1 MHDEQPILPKLKAPV
16 VNDITPFAATNFH
29 NAKRI
34 FGIKKDDR
42 RRHMYVIG
50 KTGMGKSTLLEN
62 LVFADIHSGNGTCYV
77 DPHGDTAEKILQ
89 WIPKNR
95 IADTI
100 YFNPAD
106 RMHPIA
112 FNVLER
118 VEPIFR
124 NNIASGLVSV
134 YKKLWA
140 DSWGPRLEYILRY
153 TLLALLDAPDSTLL
167 GVNRILVD
175 KPYLQHVLR
184 YVEDPVVRSFWND
197 EFSKWNER
205 NLAEV
210 ISPIQNKVGQFVSN
224 SMIRNIIGQQ
234 DSTISMRK
242 IMDEK
247 KILILNLSK
256 GHMGEDAS
264 ALLGA
269 MLITKI
275 QLAAMSRVEIKNEE
289 DREDFYLY
297 VDEFQNFVTES
308 FANILSEAR
317 KYRLC
322 LTVAHQYIAQLTIG
336 SSTTVR
342 DAVFG
347 NVGTVIAFRVGA
359 TDAEFLEKE
368 FTPQFLIEDLI
379 NLPQYKIYL
388 RLMVNGVSSDPF
400 SADTLPPLGKQDLGN
415 GQEVI
420 DYTRAHYTRTREE
433 VMNTINTWATK
444 DYASE
449 KSAPGAPNTDAGGF
463 HTGTTPAQAYAA
475 AQKQDEVREVKP
487 IVWHGECDACGKKLD
502 LTFTPDESRPILC
515 QDDLKLFRKG
525 GLPGPT
531 VEKMMMKVMERKAAL
546 SKPKAVISTPAVV
559 SPVAQTPRHGSEH
572 ETKNVA
578 STKSITQTSVKGSFA
593 PKPLNAKT
601 HDSRP
606 PRKDFSKSN
615 TPNKPPYSS
624 KPSAEP
630 VKGTIRM
637 VDKFTD
643 EKKSAPSTPESST
656 KGKITIDPGILAA
669 LKAKEDSRPSTTS
682 DSLRLHSGQAA
693 QGRES
698 KEETQTQETQ
708 KVDPVK
714 AVEEPKP
721 VQPVENV
728 KTPEA
733 AKPTQPSKLTPG
745 QKIEF

>member
-1 MHDEQPILPKLKAPV
+1 MHHEEPIVPKIKVPV
-16 VNDITPFAATNFH
+16 VDDITPFAATNFH
-29 NAKRI
+29 NTQRI

-89 WIPKNR
+89 WIPKHR

-175 KPYLQHVLR
+175 KPYLNHVLR

-234 DSTISMRK
+234 ESTISMRK

-247 KILILNLSK
+247 KILVLNLSK

-347 NVGTVIAFRVGA
+347 NVGTIIAFRVGA

-415 GQEVI
+415 AQAVI
-420 DYTRAHYTRTREE
+420 DYTRSHYTRSREE
-433 VMNTINTWATK
+433 VMNTINLWAVK
-444 DYASE
+444 DYSME
-449 KSAPGAPNTDAGGF
+449 KSAPGAPNTDAQGF

-475 AQKQDEVREVKP
+475 AQKQEEVREIKP

-502 LTFTPDESRPILC
+502 LTFVPDESRPILC

-546 SKPKAVISTPAVV
+546 NKAKVVV
-559 SPVAQTPRHGSEH
+559 SAPVVVTPKTG
-572 ETKNVA
+572 V
-578 STKSITQTSVKGSFA
+578 STATQ
-593 PKPLNAKT
+593 KPQNSKYPPRSSGGRSQ
-601 HDSRP
+601 DSRP
-606 PRKDFSKSN
+606 PRKEFSKPGASG
-615 TPNKPPYSS
+615 KPAHTS
-624 KPSAEP
+624 KPHGEAA
-630 VKGTIRM
+630 KGTIRI
-637 VDKFTD
+637 VDSFSD
-643 EKKSAPSTPESST
+643 EKKSAPSTVESST
-656 KGKITIDPGILAA
+656 KGKIVIDPGILEA
-669 LKAKEDSRPSTTS
+669 LKVKENSRSLNTVLGNKEIGPSTSLGAPLRAGNQGGVENAKEAKKD
-682 DSLRLHSGQAA
+682 
-693 QGRES
+693 
-698 KEETQTQETQ
+698 ET
-708 KVDPVK
+708 
-714 AVEEPKP
+714 PK
-721 VQPVENV
+721 QP
-728 KTPEA
+728 A
-733 AKPTQPSKLTPG
+733 KLTPG

>member
-1 MHDEQPILPKLKAPV
+1 MHDEEPILPKLKTPV

-29 NAKRI
+29 NGKRI

-89 WIPKNR
+89 WIPKDR

-175 KPYLQHVLR
+175 KPYLNHVLR

-234 DSTISMRK
+234 ESTISMRK

-347 NVGTVIAFRVGA
+347 NVGTLIAFRVGA

-415 GQEVI
+415 GQAVI

-444 DYASE
+444 DYSME
-449 KSAPGAPNTDAGGF
+449 KSAPGAPNTDAEGF

-475 AQKQDEVREVKP
+475 AQKQDETREVKP

-502 LTFTPDESRPILC
+502 LTFVPDESRPILC

-546 SKPKAVISTPAVV
+546 NKPKAVISTPAVV
-559 SPVAQTPRHGSEH
+559 SPVTQKTQ
-572 ETKNVA
+572 NVA
-578 STKSITQTSVKGSFA
+578 SAKPITQTSVKGSFA
-593 PKPLNAKT
+593 PKPLNSRPQDT
-601 HDSRP
+601 RP
-606 PRKDFSKSN
+606 PRKDLPKSN
-615 TPNKPPYSS
+615 TSS
-624 KPSAEP
+624 KPAYPPKPHAEP
-630 VKGTIRM
+630 AKGTIKI
-637 VDKFTD
+637 VDKFSD
-643 EKKSAPSTPESST
+643 EAKSAPSTTESSI
-656 KGKITIDPGILAA
+656 KGKIMIDPGILAA
-669 LKAKEDSRPSTTS
+669 LKVKEDLR
-682 DSLRLHSGQAA
+682 SLGTVM
-693 QGRES
+693 GNTGIGN
-698 KEETQTQETQ
+698 KETGGAEQ
-708 KVDPVK
+708 VK
-714 AVEEPKP
+714 AVEELKP
-721 VQPVENV
+721 VPPVE
-728 KTPEA
+728 KTQTPEA
-733 AKPTQPSKLTPG
+733 PKPTQPSKLTPG